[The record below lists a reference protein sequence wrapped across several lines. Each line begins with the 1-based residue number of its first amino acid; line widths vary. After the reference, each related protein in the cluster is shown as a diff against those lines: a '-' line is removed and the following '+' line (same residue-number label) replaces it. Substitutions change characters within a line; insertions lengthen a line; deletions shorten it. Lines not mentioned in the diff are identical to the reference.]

1 MKQTHHIRKSVL
13 LGASLLAMS
22 LSACT
27 IDTSFIDDLMGD
39 SSKPQTT
46 EELLEAQGSWSLIE
60 EKQAPSPFQQHLS
73 ARDQVDP
80 TQLASAS
87 SYTPQYRTPTQN
99 EQDVHYRL
107 LRMERAVE
115 GIRRDINKLLP
126 PLSNLIVSDL
136 QLDRTIREIAAQPG
150 GAPRAPSPHTSS
162 FAPHLPMQAPP
173 APKQAFA
180 PPVQATTHAMAK
192 PAAMPKAAAMHKK
205 TSMPASMSQKYS
217 GAPAVTGVRTGKYPN
232 RTRMVLDLNTAAKYS
247 YDIDNN
253 ERLMLVELPGVAW
266 NSAAQRRL
274 TGNPLVAGYTAQASG
289 NGGTML
295 VIELK
300 RQARVKEVMALPPN
314 AKYGNRIFFDIVP
327 L

>member
-22 LSACT
+22 LSTCT

-173 APKQAFA
+173 APS
-180 PPVQATTHAMAK
+180 K
-192 PAAMPKAAAMHKK
+192 PLRRRFRPQRMRWQSRPLCQRPLRCIKK

-253 ERLMLVELPGVAW
+253 ERLMLVELPGVA
-266 NSAAQRRL
+266 
-274 TGNPLVAGYTAQASG
+274 
-289 NGGTML
+289 
-295 VIELK
+295 
-300 RQARVKEVMALPPN
+300 
-314 AKYGNRIFFDIVP
+314 
-327 L
+327 